1 MAVVG
6 VAHMGVG
13 MFQFLVAVLMGV
25 PEGAVGRLPLQILRS
40 VSVLMVGVAAAGIV
54 AVAMGMQ
61 ERFMAMQVA
70 VLLTQQQR
78 HARGHQ
84 SRRQQQGR

>member
-1 MAVVG
+1 MVG

-13 MFQFLVAVLMGV
+13 MLQFLVAVLMSV
-25 PEGAVGRLPLQILRS
+25 PEGAVSRLPLQILRS
-40 VSVLMVGVAAAGIV
+40 VWVLMVRVAAAGIV
-54 AVAMGMQ
+54 VVAMGVQ

-70 VLLTQQQR
+70 VLLPQQQR

-84 SRRQQQGR
+84 SRRQQQGL